1 MDEKMAKA
9 RLHVEVY
16 GIVQGVFFRSS
27 TEEKAFNLGI
37 RGWVRNRRDG
47 SVEILAE
54 GERDSLEAL
63 LGWCRKGPPGARV
76 ERVEHSWDD
85 FKGEFSSFFVTYA

>member
-1 MDEKMAKA
+1 MAKA

-27 TEEKAFNLGI
+27 TEQKASSLNLT
-37 RGWVRNRRDG
+37 GWVRNRRDG

-54 GERDSLEAL
+54 GSKEDLEAL
-63 LGWCRKGPPGARV
+63 LAWCRIGPPGARV
-76 ERVEHSWDD
+76 DRTEHSWEDPKD
-85 FKGEFSSFFVTYA
+85 EFSSFSVTYG

>member
-1 MDEKMAKA
+1 MAKA
-9 RLHVEVY
+9 RLHAEVY

-27 TEEKAFNLGI
+27 TEQEAFSLNLT
-37 RGWVRNRRDG
+37 GWVKNRRDG
-47 SVEILAE
+47 SVEIVAE

-76 ERVEHSWDD
+76 DRVDYSWED
-85 FKGEFSSFFVTYA
+85 FKEEFNSFSIAYG